1 MYKDYHYLIWAA
13 WSTLKEEFSQKLVIN
28 IKHVINIKQ
37 LQSALDIWYTIYYQ
51 QE

>member
-28 IKHVINIKQ
+28 IKQ
-37 LQSALDIWYTIYYQ
+37 LQSALDILYTIYYQ